1 MNRNNLIKCPKCKTL
16 YRIPITDKLLKITC
30 RECNHIFYNKKIPI
44 KKNNKF
50 ILLSITAITLIVFGW
65 FIINPEK
72 RDSLISKIKSSNW
85 VTISYSGLIDNSVLT
100 HSGETVHEVIN
111 KIPNYS
117 DEIKGLVQ
125 QYLEPYSE
133 LCHQILLASTNN
145 DNVNLIN
152 IIDNYPIGSN
162 QPAWVAL
169 FREGHYQLYY
179 NKNIIRVFTK
189 GKNPELS
196 YNQNYSIIRHPIN
209 DILAS
214 KSTNIQKIEIYVFSN
229 NYSTCELRLNTIP
242 YILYPKDLSDSAN
255 QNVLLSPKHNS
266 INLEGLKY
274 FFEQNVILEAIE
286 IDDNNNLYLYGRK
299 ADKKQTLSNN
309 PISLSDFA
317 VIYRSIF
324 HCGNNSPY
332 ISLDNH
338 EDNRYA
344 KVNFGGLLENT
355 FVGNVVLEADKL
367 FKTLSTGLDPNTHN
381 LIKSNITNSVPN
393 FLTED
398 ERNLLDNFGDDHM
411 QIRYWFYPDSIITV
425 TDGSIGAV
433 QKYQFLADIERMDAK
448 ISVGNAVRKTIDHL
462 NNNYSQYEKV
472 FHTFKELSNVGR
484 LMALVNW
491 LKYMRLDNRVELD
504 DLLSVMIPA
513 CTTPI
518 RTKKMLAITT
528 IAYPSNSN
536 LTEEKVRNLSK
547 VYDISELLDQYSYS
561 TSDEKF
567 LSISENYYSK
577 IDISELAPPIYNQIL
592 SESEY
597 YDNIITSNEIKI
609 NDLDNKIKVKESKLD
624 RYNAESIK
632 QFNYLVDNYN
642 NLLKKQEVYINSYN
656 AKIKELNNLNMVTNY
671 IASIGGGI
679 NLEPTY
685 FKVISCKTNSQIQKI
700 KEIKSALLSSTSK
713 NNDKWIRSNSEI
725 SGSTINELPENYF
738 KNVSS
743 KNNNKKYTF
752 SSKGNHFVFYKKAM

>member
-1 MNRNNLIKCPKCKTL
+1 MPLSN
-16 YRIPITDKLLKITC
+16 
-30 RECNHIFYNKKIPI
+30 NKKL
-44 KKNNKF
+44 
-50 ILLSITAITLIVFGW
+50 ILLFITAITLIVISW
-65 FIINPEK
+65 FIISPAK
-72 RDSLISKIKSSNW
+72 RVSLISKIKSSNW
-85 VTISYSGLIDNSVLT
+85 VTISYSGLIDYSVLT
-100 HSGETVHEVIN
+100 HSGETVREVIN
-111 KIPNYS
+111 KIPDYS

-125 QYLEPYSE
+125 PYLEPYSE
-133 LCHQILLASTNN
+133 LCHQVLLASTNN

-152 IIDNYPIGSN
+152 ILDNYPIGSN
-162 QPAWVAL
+162 QPAWVSL

-179 NKNIIRVFTK
+179 NKKIIRIFIK

-196 YNQNYSIIRHPIN
+196 YNQNYSVIRHPIN

-214 KSTNIQKIEIYVFSN
+214 ESTNIQKIEVYVFSN

-242 YILYPKDLSDSAN
+242 YILYSKDLSNPAN
-255 QNVLLSPKHNS
+255 QNVFLSPKHKS

-286 IDDNNNLYLYGRK
+286 IDDKNNLYLYGRK

-367 FKTLSTGLDPNTHN
+367 FKTLSTGLDPNTHE

-393 FLTED
+393 FMTED
-398 ERNLLDNFGDDHM
+398 ERNLQENFGDDHM

-462 NNNYSQYEKV
+462 NNNYKQYEKACL
-472 FHTFKELSNVGR
+472 TFEELSNVGR

-491 LKYMRLDNRVELD
+491 LKYMRLDNRIELD

-518 RTKKMLAITT
+518 KTKKMLAITA
-528 IAYPSNSN
+528 IAYPSDSN

-561 TSDEKF
+561 TSDKKF
-567 LSISENYYSK
+567 LSIAENYYSK
-577 IDISELAPPIYNQIL
+577 IDISELAPPIYNKIL
-592 SESEY
+592 SESKY
-597 YDNIITSNEIKI
+597 YENIITSNEIKI
-609 NDLDNKIKVKESKLD
+609 DNLDNKIKVKESKLD
-624 RYNAESIK
+624 RYNAESVK
-632 QFNYLVDNYN
+632 QFNYLVDSYN
-642 NLLKKQEVYINSYN
+642 NLLKKQEAYINSYN
-656 AKIKELNNLNMVTNY
+656 SKIKELNNLNMVTNY

-679 NLEPTY
+679 NLEPTD
-685 FKVISCKTNSQIQKI
+685 FKVISSKTNSQIQKI
-700 KEIKSALLSSTSK
+700 QEIKSAILSSTPKSD
-713 NNDKWIRSNSEI
+713 NWIRSNSEI
-725 SGSTINELPENYF
+725 SGSTINELPVNF
-738 KNVSS
+738 DKNVSS
-743 KNNNKKYTF
+743 KNNTEKYSF
-752 SSKGNHFVFYKKAM
+752 SSKGNHFVFHKKAM